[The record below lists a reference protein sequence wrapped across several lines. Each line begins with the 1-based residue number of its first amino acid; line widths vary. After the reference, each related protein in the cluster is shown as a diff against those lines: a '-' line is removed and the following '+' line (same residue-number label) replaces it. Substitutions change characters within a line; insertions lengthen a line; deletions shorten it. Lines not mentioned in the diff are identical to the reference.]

1 MTNGITDML
10 SFFAGCGK
18 EEVKMYRGNFTISD
32 DIVFKE
38 LGEGL
43 LDVTLREEGNLVYI
57 DIKALRD
64 DINRIY
70 IRIPSNERE
79 HIIGGGEQ
87 FSCLDLK
94 GRSFPIWTREQG
106 VGRNK
111 ATEITRLADELDG
124 SGGDYH
130 TTFYPQ
136 PTFMSSQM
144 YFVHVFNT
152 EYSVLN
158 FENPD
163 YHEICVWSTS
173 ASFVIGSGADYQELL
188 ILLTGLLG
196 RQPSL
201 PDWAIKGLWLGVQ
214 GGTERALECLE
225 KCRAGGMDISAV
237 WIQDWEGKRIT
248 SFGKRLEWDWRWN
261 KQLYPG
267 LDRVIKQD
275 KSLRWMGYI
284 NPALV
289 SGGVLFEEARE
300 KGYFVKNDEGEDYLF
315 DFGEFDCGLVD
326 FTCDEAFTWY
336 KQVIKNNLLTLGMRG
351 FMADFGEYLPYDAVA
366 YGGTGKQLHN
376 RWPVLWAKCCR
387 EAVKEA
393 GLEGDCVF
401 FMRAGGSESGRYS
414 LLCWAGDQ
422 NVDFSYDDGLAS
434 VITASITLGM
444 SGFGLHTCDIGGYT
458 TLFHLHRDSEL
469 MERWLEYAA
478 FTPVMRTHEG
488 NRPDSNIQLYSDDD
502 MIKAG
507 AFWVKIHN
515 CLAPYISDLMKIN
528 SENGIPVQRGLFMV
542 EPENDALYDT
552 SLFEY
557 MLGDDMIVAPVVDR
571 GAVTRHVT
579 LPMGEWTDLYTG
591 ELHCGGSFEVDAP
604 LGKIP
609 VFYRTDSR
617 YSAIFEQ
624 ISQILR
630 EKF

>member
-1 MTNGITDML
+1 MINGITDKL
-10 SFFAGCGK
+10 SFFAGSGSEK
-18 EEVKMYRGNFTISD
+18 VEMFRGNFTISD
-32 DIVFKE
+32 EIAFIEPGD
-38 LGEGL
+38 GL
-43 LDVTLREEGNLVYI
+43 LEVNFRKDGSLTYV
-57 DIKALRD
+57 DIKALRE

-70 IRIPSNERE
+70 IRIPSGENE
-79 HIIGGGEQ
+79 HIVGGGEQ
-87 FSCLDLK
+87 FSCLELK

-111 ATEITRLADELDG
+111 ATEITRLADEQDG

-136 PTFMSSQM
+136 PTFMSSKM
-144 YFVHVFNT
+144 YFVHVFST

-158 FENPD
+158 FENSD
-163 YHEICVWSTS
+163 FNEICVWSS
-173 ASFVIGSGADYQELL
+173 DVSLVIGTGENYEELL
-188 ILLTGLLG
+188 SQLTEILG
-196 RQPSL
+196 RQIPL
-201 PDWAIKGLWLGVQ
+201 PTWAIRGMWLGVQ

-225 KCRAGGMDISAV
+225 RCRAGGMEVSAV

-261 KQLYPG
+261 RQLYPG
-267 LDRVIKQD
+267 LDELIKQD

-300 KGYFVKNDEGEDYLF
+300 KGYFVKNKEGEDYLF

-326 FTCDEAFTWY
+326 FTYEEAFIWY
-336 KQVIKNNLLTLGMRG
+336 KQVIKNNILALGMRG

-366 YGGTGKQLHN
+366 RGGSGAQLHN

-387 EAVKEA
+387 EAVREA

-434 VITASITLGM
+434 VITASISLGM
-444 SGFGLHTCDIGGYT
+444 SGFGLHTSDIGGYT
-458 TLFHLHRDSEL
+458 TLFYLHRNREL
-469 MERWLEYAA
+469 MERWLEYGA

-502 MIKAG
+502 MINAG
-507 AFWVKIHN
+507 AYWVRVHN
-515 CLAPYISDLMKIN
+515 SLAPYIEDLMKIN
-528 SENGIPVQRGLFMV
+528 SEKGIPVQRGLFMA

-552 SLFEY
+552 TLFEY
-557 MLGDDMIVAPVVDR
+557 MLGNDMVIAPVVDE
-571 GAVTRHVT
+571 GAVTRRVT
-579 LPMGEWTDLYTG
+579 LPAGEWTDLYTG
-591 ELHCGGSFEVDAP
+591 ERHPGGSFIAQAP
-604 LGKIP
+604 LGRIP
-609 VFYRTDSR
+609 VFFRTGST
-617 YSAIFEQ
+617 YTGIFEKTA
-624 ISQILR
+624 QILH